1 MNRLSLALLPLLCSC
16 LVHTEPP
23 PQRLSRWTL
32 DTPTTTTE
40 TGAKPR
46 RPKPASP
53 VDGLAASA
61 VRFASRDESNPL
73 AFPTQDDNGRPLV
86 ALAQG
91 TLRFL
96 YRPAWSTAQGGP
108 GEEAVLLQIG
118 RKGRDDYWAVRIPAT
133 GRELQFV
140 QFAGNEEYLA
150 AQAPLTFSSNQWV
163 FIALTYGPAG
173 CRFFTNGIPIG
184 TAPPSPRPPRA
195 ARPFPPARA
204 TLRIGGDDRGQSPA
218 RGDLDE
224 LETFDQP
231 LTSGLLRYDL
241 ETGLSATLDRD
252 PPCIHLFWRNRPD
265 WPLTLRRRLSGQSE
279 WSILKT
285 NCLDWSFTDS
295 QVTPGQPY
303 EYSLVREAIPTSVN
317 DRYLRCAIDLLPTEF
332 RGAAL
337 VLVDQTLASQLRQ
350 ELDQYAEDL
359 AGDGWQVR
367 IREAPRH
374 DDAQWSNNT
383 NAIAHIRELVD
394 AEAADAQGRL
404 RLITLVGHVAIPHS
418 GNCNPD
424 GHHSRPFPVDSYYGD
439 LVRSTN
445 DWTDLKDFPSYLGP
459 GEPASH
465 RVKNAPGDGYFD
477 QERYPS
483 ALEAAVGRIDF
494 AGLPAFE
501 RGGTNRLPPRT
512 EIDLLRG
519 YLDKVHR
526 YRLGQLT
533 FPDRMAVFYF
543 PYHTYDG
550 VETYRQALRNGAAW
564 FGPDLG
570 CYHDVNVFREG
581 GTNRYLWAC
590 QFAPSSYTAA
600 GVGNPRG
607 WTVQELVDP
616 ANERAVFGYL
626 LDGSFLGDWA
636 PLPTGSKD
644 NFLRALLAQPH
655 SGLVAL
661 WGRLNWGDVLL
672 QDAGWGE
679 PLGRAWIASLNS
691 IDRRDTDYHYS
702 TVHISFLGDPALRLH
717 LPPPVENLRAGA
729 RSDRVVFAWTPRP
742 ERGVLYH
749 VYRLKDQP
757 GEPPVRLT
765 AEPLSRSRFVHD
777 LQLTN
782 QATYLVR
789 TLQTTVTGCGSYGNL
804 GQAARVTVSPPPR

>member
-1 MNRLSLALLPLLCSC
+1 MNRLSLALLPLLFSG
-16 LVHTEPP
+16 LVHAASP

-32 DTPTTTTE
+32 DTPASTTDTDV
-40 TGAKPR
+40 KPR
-46 RPKPASP
+46 RPKPAST
-53 VDGLAASA
+53 VDGLAAGA
-61 VRFASRDESNPL
+61 IRFTAETGSSPL
-73 AFPTQDDNGRPLV
+73 AFPTQDADGRPLIS
-86 ALAQG
+86 LAQG
-91 TLRFL
+91 TVRFL

-108 GEEAVLLQIG
+108 GQEAALLQLG
-118 RKGRDDYWAVRIPAT
+118 RKGQDDYWAVRIPPN

-150 AQAPLTFSSNQWV
+150 ARAPLTFSSNQWV
-163 FIALTYGPAG
+163 PIALTYGPAG

-184 TAPPSPRPPRA
+184 PPPAPPRPPRVA
-195 ARPFPPARA
+195 KPFPPARA
-204 TLRIGGDDRGQSPA
+204 TVWIGGDDRGQSLA

-224 LETFDQP
+224 LETFNQP
-231 LTSGLLRYDL
+231 LTPGLLRYDL
-241 ETGLSATLDRD
+241 ETGLSASVDHD
-252 PPCIHLFWRNRPD
+252 PPRIQLSWRNRTD
-265 WPLTLRRRLSGQSE
+265 WPLTLRRRLAGQTE

-285 NCLDWSFTDS
+285 NCLDWSFADS
-295 QVTPGQPY
+295 QVTPGQPH

-317 DRYLRCAIDLLPTEF
+317 DRYLLCGIDLPPTEF
-332 RGAAL
+332 RGTAL
-337 VLVDQTLASQLRQ
+337 VLVDQTLAPKLRD

-359 AGDGWQVR
+359 TGDGWHVR

-374 DDAQWSNNT
+374 NDAQWSNNT
-383 NAIAHIRELVD
+383 NAITHIRELVD
-394 AEAADAQGRL
+394 TEAVNCQGRL
-404 RLITLVGHVAIPHS
+404 RLITLIGHVAIPHS

-459 GEPASH
+459 REPASH
-465 RVKNAPGDGYFD
+465 RVKNGPGDGYFD
-477 QERYPS
+477 QELYPS
-483 ALEAAVGRIDF
+483 PLEAAVGRIDF

-519 YLDKVHR
+519 YLDKLHR
-526 YRLGQLT
+526 YRLGQLA
-533 FPDRMAVFYF
+533 FPDRIAVFYL

-564 FGPDLG
+564 FGPDLAR
-570 CYHDVNVFREG
+570 YHDLNFFREA

-590 QFAPSSYTAA
+590 QFAPSSYTATGA
-600 GVGNPRG
+600 GNPRG
-607 WTVQELVDP
+607 WSVQDLVDP

-626 LDGSFLGDWA
+626 LDGSFIGDWA
-636 PLPTGSKD
+636 PLPTGGKD
-644 NFLRALLAQPH
+644 NFLRALLAQPD
-655 SGLVAL
+655 SGFVAL

-672 QDAGWGE
+672 QNAGWGE

-691 IDRRDTDYHYS
+691 IDRRDSDYHYS
-702 TVHISFLGDPALRLH
+702 TVHISFLGDPALRLR
-717 LPPPVENLRAGA
+717 LPPPVENLRAA
-729 RSDRVVFAWTPRP
+729 SRSERVLLAWTPRP
-742 ERGVLYH
+742 DRAVHYH
-749 VYRLKDQP
+749 VYRLNDQP

-765 AEPLSRSRFVHD
+765 TEPVSRGRFVD
-777 LQLTN
+777 NVQLTN

-804 GQAARVTVSPPPR
+804 GQAARVTVSPDPR